1 MNSLKAKL
9 EKFENNTNLPKNL
22 QDLPPMKLPPANT
35 PTEVVTLG
43 NLPETKVVLK
53 GNVEHESSEMED
65 DDTDSSDS
73 ESDLTSD
80 YPIYSNDNENMDEII
95 SVNVT
100 ENLNEDVQ
108 KILEDALNR
117 TENMSSEKKHE
128 LIDNS
133 EELKLESNKEDEN
146 DENENQE
153 NEVEKKLDV
162 DNLDK
167 LKKDEITSLA
177 LKYQIS
183 LLKSENGK
191 MKNKTK
197 KELIDEIMLSQ
208 NKTQENL

>member
-22 QDLPPMKLPPANT
+22 QDLPPMKLPPVNT

-53 GNVEHESSEMED
+53 GNLDHESSEID
-65 DDTDSSDS
+65 DDDDDSDSSDS

-80 YPIYSNDNENMDEII
+80 YPIYSNDNDNVDEII

-100 ENLNEDVQ
+100 ENINEDVQ

-117 TENMSSEKKHE
+117 TENMSSEKKPE

-133 EELKLESNKEDEN
+133 EESKESKS
-146 DENENQE
+146 
-153 NEVEKKLDV
+153 EKKLDME
-162 DNLDK
+162 NLEK
-167 LKKDEITSLA
+167 LKKDEIASLA